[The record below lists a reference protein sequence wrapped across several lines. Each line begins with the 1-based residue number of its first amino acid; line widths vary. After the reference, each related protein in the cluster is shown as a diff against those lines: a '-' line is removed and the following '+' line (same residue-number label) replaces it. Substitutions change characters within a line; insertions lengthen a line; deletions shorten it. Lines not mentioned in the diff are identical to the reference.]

1 MDCRTFRRNHCAF
14 IDDTL
19 PGVDLV
25 AMARHRAECSAC
37 GEYDARIR
45 RSLLVVR
52 NLPRIECSEDFSE
65 RLFRRLRDTEVDRTP
80 VLTRSGPGLMTYGAL
95 AATLLLAS
103 AGGLAMLGAAGQP
116 AQVRLQPVVASER
129 ATVTDALSNSAIMA
143 SASGGLPVWPALLLA
158 EEIPMQVAE
167 SGFQIM
173 RVSLAH

>member
-25 AMARHRAECSAC
+25 AMARHRAECSPC
-37 GEYDARIR
+37 GEFDARIR
-45 RSLLVVR
+45 RSLLVVH
-52 NLPRIECSEDFSE
+52 NLPAIECSPDFSE
-65 RLFRRLRDTEVDRTP
+65 RLFQRLRETEVDRTP
-80 VLTRSGPGLMTYGAL
+80 VLTRGGRPLARYGTVAAL
-95 AATLLLAS
+95 LLLA
-103 AGGLAMLGAAGQP
+103 AGGGLAMLDEGEP

-129 ATVTDALSNSAIMA
+129 AAVTDALSSSAIMA

-167 SGFQIM
+167 SGFQLM
-173 RVSLAH
+173 RVTLAQ